1 MWCPLSL
8 SFTPTLLY
16 PSLYHSSGKTAKYI
30 LQNSSRAGIQ
40 WDAGYERLGERR
52 RRMVSACICNSG
64 SISSSSSQAITVV
77 IAIFKV
83 LERTQKQE
91 QQVCTRSWG
100 ATQAA
105 MSQQKQPQWRSVHG
119 LWVKSF
125 SLLSPS
131 SRCGS
136 SLVQLPIFG

>member
-1 MWCPLSL
+1 MECWGKEEGEW
-8 SFTPTLLY
+8 FLLA
-16 PSLYHSSGKTAKYI
+16 SVTVAATAI
-30 LQNSSRAGIQ
+30 VAARA
-40 WDAGYERLGERR
+40 
-52 RRMVSACICNSG
+52 V
-64 SISSSSSQAITVV
+64 TVV
-77 IAIFKV
+77 RATVIFKV

-105 MSQQKQPQWRSVHG
+105 VSQQKQPQWHSVHG

-125 SLLSPS
+125 SLLPPS
-131 SRCGS
+131 SRCGN